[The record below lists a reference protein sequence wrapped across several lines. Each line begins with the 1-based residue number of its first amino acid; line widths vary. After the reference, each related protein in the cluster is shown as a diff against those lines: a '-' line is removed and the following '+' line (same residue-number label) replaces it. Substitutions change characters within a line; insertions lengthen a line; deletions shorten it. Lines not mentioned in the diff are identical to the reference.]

1 MPLSTARCGEVR
13 VMLNDWLDTLL
24 RGELDMVVPG
34 VTLVQGNGASF
45 TGSGRVQ
52 WLAGSDVRVSAVT
65 NGAQSLLARFGR
77 VWPFGRLIPR
87 EDYVHL
93 SGRSQD
99 GWDVETIPVPTEGYS
114 IRDDSSDVV
123 WDFSTDGLTLAPN
136 SISSHRTIAR
146 H

>member
-24 RGELDMVVPG
+24 RGELDMAVPG

-65 NGAQSLLARFGR
+65 NGAQSLLARSCILDFSS
-77 VWPFGRLIPR
+77 WKRLAGLSAPATISRPR
-87 EDYVHL
+87 E
-93 SGRSQD
+93 
-99 GWDVETIPVPTEGYS
+99 
-114 IRDDSSDVV
+114 
-123 WDFSTDGLTLAPN
+123 
-136 SISSHRTIAR
+136 
-146 H
+146 